1 MRSYVGVSVDEL
13 EALITSS
20 SISLPTLFAST
31 SEFISTHSELGEEE
45 HEFILSMLAAEE
57 SLELRDVGQGY
68 VLAVEVPD
76 SLIQEMGADSIS
88 IDQPIEL
95 DWVACIFLV
104 SPDGED
110 LTWFAIQEVGL
121 LCCLVLEKVMPTIE
135 EFIHGRSPLTASAGL
150 SSP

>member
-13 EALITSS
+13 EALFASNLI
-20 SISLPTLFAST
+20 SIPTLFAPT
-31 SEFISTHSELGEEE
+31 AEFIATHSELGEEE

-57 SLELRDVGQGY
+57 SLDLGEAGQGY

-76 SLIQEMGADSIS
+76 SSIKEMGADSIS
-88 IDQPIEL
+88 IDRPIAL

-110 LTWFAIQEVGL
+110 LTWFAIEEVPSML
-121 LCCLVLEKVMPTIE
+121 PSWKK
-135 EFIHGRSPLTASAGL
+135 
-150 SSP
+150 

>member
-13 EALITSS
+13 EALFVSN
-20 SISLPTLFAST
+20 SISIPTLFAPT
-31 SEFISTHSELGEEE
+31 AEFIATHSELGEEE

-57 SLELRDVGQGY
+57 SLDLGEDGQGY

-76 SLIQEMGADSIS
+76 SSVKEVGADSIS
-88 IDQPIEL
+88 IDQPIAL

-110 LTWFAIQEVGL
+110 LTWFAIQEV
-121 LCCLVLEKVMPTIE
+121 
-135 EFIHGRSPLTASAGL
+135 ASML
-150 SSP
+150 PSWKK